1 MERGWVSSKEPRTDV
16 GPSEGEA
23 RVEFTVLQ
31 WNILSQTLGING
43 DFVATPESAL
53 AWSHREPLL
62 LQEIQ
67 RHEPDVICLEEVDCF
82 PQLSSQLD
90 TVGFAGV
97 WVPKPSSP
105 CLKFKDNMG
114 PDGNAVFF
122 KRSRFEL
129 LKSYHRVLN
138 ADTEGGTPS
147 SGTLLV
153 CQLEHRATKKRVTVC
168 CTHLKA
174 KKGFEGVRLA
184 QARHALDIIKE
195 EKGERT
201 ILAGDFN
208 AGLDESVYMLV
219 KEHGGLESAYNQV
232 LSKEPEYTTWK
243 LRGNAANP
251 SKPLEKKDTIDFIF
265 FDPKTLRS
273 EAVLDLPSAKALGE
287 GLLPNMIFP
296 SDHMSMVAKLSM

>member
-1 MERGWVSSKEPRTDV
+1 MEREWVSMKESSTDV
-16 GPSEGEA
+16 SSSEEA
-23 RVEFTVLQ
+23 RVELTILQ

-43 DFVATPESAL
+43 DFVATPEAAL
-53 AWSHREPLL
+53 AWSQREPLL
-62 LQEIQ
+62 IQEIQ

-82 PQLSSQLD
+82 SQLLSQLD
-90 TVGFAGV
+90 GAGFAGV

-122 KRSRFEL
+122 RRSRFEL

-138 ADTEGGTPS
+138 ADTEGKPS
-147 SGTLLV
+147 SGTLLL
-153 CQLEHRATKKRVTVC
+153 CQLEHRETKKRVTVC

-184 QARHALDIIKE
+184 QARHLLDIIKE

-208 AGLDESVYMLV
+208 AGLDERVYQLV
-219 KEHGGLESAYNQV
+219 KEDGGLESAYNHV

-243 LRGNAANP
+243 LRGNAADP

-273 EAVLDLPSAKALGE
+273 EAVLNLPSAKDLGE